1 MQSWI
6 DSGQTPSIAWQLFAY
21 AILTASEVMVSI
33 TCLEFAYTQAP
44 KSMKSLV
51 MAVFLFSVSLG
62 NLFTSVVNKVILVDS
77 GDAKS
82 IEAVTNQKLQAAD
95 ALIRS
100 HFSSNEAR
108 LPETSVG
115 QAHLNGIVDKQDLLI
130 QYRLINRN
138 LYKLTSFGPDK
149 TFMTPDDVILKVSIS
164 RPKISGDQT
173 DSPLTWREN
182 CLIEL
187 LGDDGKAMVQRER
200 GGVPTLEFDTQ
211 SEVGGQSKLEGAA
224 YFWFWTW
231 TMLATA
237 ILFVFVAVWY
247 KPKTYLQEEVVV
259 DL

>member
-1 MQSWI
+1 MTIGKLFIIFLFVAVFWALFDQTGSSWVLQAEDLDRNWLGIHWLPSQIQAINPIMIVTLVPVFSYVMYPAIDKVFKLTPLRKIAIGLFVMVPGFALVSLVQSWI

-115 QAHLNGIVDKQDLLI
+115 QAHLNGIVDKQGSPI
-130 QYRLINRN
+130 Q
-138 LYKLTSFGPDK
+138 
-149 TFMTPDDVILKVSIS
+149 
-164 RPKISGDQT
+164 
-173 DSPLTWREN
+173 
-182 CLIEL
+182 
-187 LGDDGKAMVQRER
+187 
-200 GGVPTLEFDTQ
+200 
-211 SEVGGQSKLEGAA
+211 
-224 YFWFWTW
+224 
-231 TMLATA
+231 
-237 ILFVFVAVWY
+237 
-247 KPKTYLQEEVVV
+247 
-259 DL
+259 